1 MGLENRYRRLL
12 RCFPSEYPREHEEEI
27 IGVLMAGAPPDRTR
41 PDPRDTL
48 DLLRGALLIHL
59 RRLTAGRWQDAFAIV
74 SVIAPALLLALS
86 LCSVVRS
93 AFLTLTWVNA
103 SPAPGTPTGQEWHVA
118 VLLASTWL
126 PWAAWGAV
134 AVLALTGA
142 RRVAAGAAFAL
153 AAVPVAAALL
163 GVHHFGWGSASSDLP
178 VLLALL
184 TGVAVRV
191 SPGRPARAAAA
202 PSRQAVVAVVA
213 LVLAV
218 VALDPLVLV
227 MPVLAPGVPIAVLVF
242 GVLLRDATG
251 RRAFALLAMPGM
263 CPLYAY
269 VPVGVHGTAVRVAVF
284 VVVVPLVAF
293 ALTETGIRML
303 ERAPR

>member
-1 MGLENRYRRLL
+1 M
-12 RCFPSEYPREHEEEI
+12 
-27 IGVLMAGAPPDRTR
+27 
-41 PDPRDTL
+41 
-48 DLLRGALLIHL
+48 
-59 RRLTAGRWQDAFAIV
+59 

-93 AFLTLTWVNA
+93 AVLTLTWVNA

-191 SPGRPARAAAA
+191 SPGARHGRRLLGRP
-202 PSRQAVVAVVA
+202 RQAVVAVVA

-227 MPVLAPGVPIAVLVF
+227 MPVSSRRVFLIAVLVF

-293 ALTETGIRML
+293 ALTATGIRML